1 MKVYAA
7 IVTILLAAVS
17 VIGGLTIFKQVGD
30 QKSLESS
37 LKEEQTQKEGAE
49 RRFKDLEGGI
59 VAIKVTSQ
67 ALAAVVDAPII
78 PGDVKIER
86 IEDASATDARQKLGD
101 ISDPKDKEQT
111 LKEWDALRDSNRVVD
126 YQSILQTLSRNIS
139 RNLEPKK

>member
-78 PGDVKIER
+78 PGDVKIDR
-86 IEDASATDARQKLGD
+86 IEDAFATDARQKLGD
-101 ISDPKDKEQT
+101 ISDPKDKEQA

>member
-1 MKVYAA
+1 MKIYAT
-7 IVTILLAAVS
+7 IVTILLAAVL

-30 QKSLESS
+30 QKSMESS
-37 LKEEQTQKEGAE
+37 LRKERTQKEDAE
-49 RRFKDLEGGI
+49 RRLKDLEGGI

-78 PGDVKIER
+78 PGDVKIDR

-111 LKEWDALRDSNRVVD
+111 LKEWDTLRGSNRVVD

>member
-1 MKVYAA
+1 MKIYAT
-7 IVTILLAAVS
+7 IVTILLAAVL

-30 QKSLESS
+30 QKSLEGS
-37 LKEEQTQKEGAE
+37 LRKERTQKEDAE

-78 PGDVKIER
+78 PGDVKIDR

-111 LKEWDALRDSNRVVD
+111 LKEWDTLRGSNRVVD